1 MRDASTGGSCRAGF
15 EPGLFGHVGALWV
28 WQKYAQ
34 CGGGA
39 RDGLGRREGGSNHQT
54 GPLDPRLEGRPRFA
68 LYGSRASLAAARPE
82 GSSSQPRWSR
92 PNPQGG
98 CPGLGSLAAP
108 RSAPCRTATT
118 RAVAIKKKR
127 SGGRKLGLHPSP
139 PLMAVIRLLSRPH
152 SPCLPGRATAALQG
166 GTCAPCY
173 TCTYGGAGPARPVP
187 VRITL
192 RGQPGT
198 RTHTAAPIEIHEQN
212 YDHERPHRSHLVP
225 HLRSHGLTPKT
236 SQLTPHTSHFATH
249 RLGSRLSRFP
259 KKCFQKAPGR
269 RLQPS
274 A

>member
-1 MRDASTGGSCRAGF
+1 MGREPRLPPHALRVALASRAGL
-15 EPGLFGHVGALWV
+15 GQILR
-28 WQKYAQ
+28 
-34 CGGGA
+34 GGA
-39 RDGLGRREGGSNHQT
+39 RAWEAWLPHVVPRVGRLLRV
-54 GPLDPRLEGRPRFA
+54 LL
-68 LYGSRASLAAARPE
+68 LL
-82 GSSSQPRWSR
+82 
-92 PNPQGG
+92 
-98 CPGLGSLAAP
+98 
-108 RSAPCRTATT
+108 
-118 RAVAIKKKR
+118 KKKR

-225 HLRSHGLTPKT
+225 HLRAVVPCSLHRPRRYACTLEICCGTLPPGPSTNICVYVCMYVCRYVCRCLRRAPREAQRGPEKPRE
-236 SQLTPHTSHFATH
+236 PHV
-249 RLGSRLSRFP
+249 
-259 KKCFQKAPGR
+259 CM
-269 RLQPS
+269 
-274 A
+274 

>member
-1 MRDASTGGSCRAGF
+1 MHRRGGLV
-15 EPGLFGHVGALWV
+15 EPGLNRACLDMWGH
-28 WQKYAQ
+28 
-34 CGGGA
+34 CGYGKSMPSAGGA

-54 GPLDPRLEGRPRFA
+54 GPLDPRLVGRPRFA

-82 GSSSQPRWSR
+82 GSSSQPLWSR

-98 CPGLGSLAAP
+98 ARAWEAWLPHVVP
-108 RSAPCRTATT
+108 RVGRLL
-118 RAVAIKKKR
+118 RVLLLLKKR

-212 YDHERPHRSHLVP
+212 
-225 HLRSHGLTPKT
+225 
-236 SQLTPHTSHFATH
+236 
-249 RLGSRLSRFP
+249 
-259 KKCFQKAPGR
+259 
-269 RLQPS
+269 
-274 A
+274 